1 MKHPESD
8 IRHPTSEM
16 DHVLGTQ
23 ELAKRYGRRRVVD
36 GVSIEVAEGEVVG
49 LLGPNGA
56 GKTTT
61 FYMIV
66 GIVKPDAGQ
75 IVLDDRDIT
84 MLPMYKRARK
94 GIGYLSQDPSIF
106 QKLTVAENVM
116 AILETQRLSKE
127 ERQDRLSALLD
138 DLGVTSLAKQKAYR
152 LSGGEQRRV
161 EIARVLV
168 TQPRFILLDEPFTG
182 IDPKTIE
189 DIQGIVARL
198 KERGIGV
205 LITDHNVRE
214 TLEITDRA
222 YIMFHGN
229 ILKAGTARALAE
241 DRETRELYL
250 GERFRLD

>member
-1 MKHPESD
+1 MEHMLRTK
-8 IRHPTSEM
+8 
-16 DHVLGTQ
+16 
-23 ELAKRYGRRRVVD
+23 ELAKRYGGRRVVD
-36 GVSIEVAEGEVVG
+36 GVSIQVAQGEVVG

-66 GIVKPDAGQ
+66 GIVKPDTGQ
-75 IVLDDRDIT
+75 ILLDGQDIT
-84 MLPMYKRARK
+84 MQPMYKRARK

-116 AILETQRLSKE
+116 AILETKKLTKE
-127 ERQDRLSALLD
+127 ERQDRLAMLLD
-138 DLGVTSLAKQKAYR
+138 DLGVTSLADQKAYR
-152 LSGGEQRRV
+152 LSGGEKRRV

-168 TQPRFILLDEPFTG
+168 TNPDFILLDEPFTG

-189 DIQGIVARL
+189 DIQDIIARL
-198 KERGIGV
+198 KDRGLGV

-250 GERFRLD
+250 GERFKLD